1 MWLNSVL
8 SFLHLEVWQ
17 QLSPSRVCPA
27 SCAAHG
33 MLLLLLQGRICL
45 YKTRGS
51 AASGWSRPLTAQ
63 SVPGIVF
70 LVRLAVN
77 LIEWTS
83 CLGLSLYTLH
93 PLCFFFSFFSAS
105 CLCFSAVVC
114 VACCHRLNYW
124 AHNHIPAHCCCVLC
138 IQSHLKLCTCRWI
151 DLCCCK
157 KSIRF

>member
-33 MLLLLLQGRICL
+33 MLQLLLQGRICL

-93 PLCFFFSFFSAS
+93 PLCFFFLFFCFMSLFFCS
-105 CLCFSAVVC
+105 CLCSLLSSTELLSTQPYTC
-114 VACCHRLNYW
+114 TL
-124 AHNHIPAHCCCVLC
+124 L
-138 IQSHLKLCTCRWI
+138 LCTVYTVA
-151 DLCCCK
+151 LK
-157 KSIRF
+157 PVHL